1 MIVDEE
7 IDRARLDLTVEHG
20 WYDQSL
26 ERGGAGVSDLVGL
39 DDLTRDHGQIEVT
52 AEHLR
57 HRIGDR
63 VQACRFVGND
73 RQ

>member
-7 IDRARLDLTVEHG
+7 IARARLDLTVEHD
-20 WYDQSL
+20 WCDQSL

-39 DDLTRDHGQIEVT
+39 DDLTRDHGQIEVA

-63 VQACRFVGND
+63 VEARCFVGND
-73 RQ
+73 RK